1 MYAETARVVGET
13 AGVTGREGVRL
24 QPLARA
30 KVASLGEAGAEWL
43 AGLPSV
49 LDELA
54 GRWSLTWGSPLPGG
68 SASYVV
74 AAATAAGDQ
83 CVVKLA
89 MPDPDLADGSRVL
102 RAAGGHGYAV
112 LHDHAPEHA
121 ALLLERLGPSLDR
134 RPVSPE
140 RTLDL
145 LVDTLAEA
153 WRLPVE
159 AVGPDAALPTDKATS
174 LHQMVVEL
182 DDRLEL
188 CAPGVRRQALEYAGR
203 RAAAQDPDAVL
214 VHGDPH
220 ASNALRVLEPRPG
233 AASGFVFVDP
243 DGFRCDP
250 AYDLGVVLRDWT
262 GRLASDGRAV
272 LEAYCDRVAE
282 RSGVERARI
291 WEWAFLE
298 RVSTGLYVSSFGGTT
313 IGARF
318 LRSAELLLD

>member
-1 MYAETARVVGET
+1 M
-13 AGVTGREGVRL
+13 
-24 QPLARA
+24 
-30 KVASLGEAGAEWL
+30 
-43 AGLPSV
+43 
-49 LDELA
+49 
-54 GRWSLTWGSPLPGG
+54 
-68 SASYVV
+68 
-74 AAATAAGDQ
+74 AATTAAGDRR
-83 CVVKLA
+83 VVKLA
-89 MPDPDLADGSRVL
+89 VPDPDLADGSRVL
-102 RAAGGHGYAV
+102 RAAGGRGYAV

-121 ALLLERLGPSLDR
+121 ALLLERLGPSLDH
-134 RPVSPE
+134 RPLAPE

-153 WRLPVE
+153 WRLPV
-159 AVGPDAALPTDKATS
+159 ASVGPDAALPADKATS
-174 LHQMVVEL
+174 LHAMVVEL

-203 RAAAQDPDAVL
+203 RTAAQDPDAVL

-233 AASGFVFVDP
+233 AASGYVFVDP

-262 GRLASDGRAV
+262 GRLETGGRAV

-282 RSGVERARI
+282 RSGVDRQRI

-318 LRSAELLLD
+318 LGSAELLLD